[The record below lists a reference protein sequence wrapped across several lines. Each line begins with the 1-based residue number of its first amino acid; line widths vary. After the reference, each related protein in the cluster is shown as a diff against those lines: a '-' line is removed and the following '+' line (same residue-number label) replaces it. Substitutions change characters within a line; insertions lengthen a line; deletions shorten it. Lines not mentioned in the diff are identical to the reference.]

1 MPVGPPSSVMNV
13 TDSASLPGN
22 CSDVYH
28 AHNLKDNIVL
38 MFMAEKTGTPP
49 KSVDVTTITQILM
62 PISDRWCT
70 LGLELGFSTVEM
82 DQINSASSTSP
93 GAQIAVIVREGVR
106 RCGDLAKFV
115 RILSTALR
123 SPRIDVNEVA
133 AVLDKSMCIISTD

>member
-1 MPVGPPSSVMNV
+1 
-13 TDSASLPGN
+13 
-22 CSDVYH
+22 
-28 AHNLKDNIVL
+28 
-38 MFMAEKTGTPP
+38 MAEKNGTPL
-49 KSVDVTTITQILM
+49 KSVDVTTVSQILM
-62 PISDRWCT
+62 SIADKWYS

-93 GAQIAVIVREGVR
+93 GAQIAVIVSEGVR

-123 SPRIDVNEVA
+123 SPRIDANEVA